1 MRRFVEGTDRGQS
14 TLFPE
19 CLDDWI
25 DENNPVRVIDAF
37 VDTLD
42 LAELGFEGVEPAET
56 GRPAYHP
63 SALLKLYV
71 YGYLNRVQSSR
82 RLEREAGRNVE
93 VMWLLGRL
101 VPDHKTVADFRKDN
115 GPAIVKVCAR
125 FVELC
130 REMGLLA
137 KASVAIDGSKF
148 KAVNNRDRNFTRAK
162 VERRRAQ
169 LEESVARYLSQLDT
183 ADLQEPSEALAA
195 KTAHLKEKLAKLES
209 EMQRLAAMEKQMLAS
224 PDQQISLT
232 DPDSR
237 SMATSGRGSGVVGYN
252 VQVAVETE
260 HHLIVTHEVTNS
272 GSDRA
277 QLANMGRQAREALGV
292 DKLEAVADR
301 GYYNSTEIKACDDAG
316 VAVTLP
322 KPMTSGA
329 KSDGRFGKQDFV
341 FNAAEDVYR
350 CPAGEKL
357 AYRMTTE
364 QDGKMMRRYWT
375 NACPNCPLKSKC
387 TTGNERRIPRWEH
400 EHVLEAAQKRID
412 ENPQAMR
419 TRRETVEHP
428 FGTLKMRMGATHFL
442 MKRLPKVATEMAL
455 HVLAYNLT
463 RVMNIIG
470 IEPLL
475 AAMRACLGSRQGP
488 AFA

>member
-1 MRRFVEGTDRGQS
+1 MKRFLVGADRGQS
-14 TLFPE
+14 TLLPE
-19 CLDDWI
+19 CLDEWI
-25 DENNPVRVIDAF
+25 DESNPVRAVDAF
-37 VDTLD
+37 VDALD
-42 LAELGFEGVEPAET
+42 LGKLGFEGVVPEVT
-56 GRPAYHP
+56 GRPSYHP
-63 SALLKLYV
+63 SALLKLYI

-82 RLEREAGRNVE
+82 RLEREAGRNLE
-93 VMWLLGRL
+93 VIWLLGRL
-101 VPDHKTVADFRKDN
+101 VPDDKTIADFRKDN
-115 GPAIVKVCAR
+115 GSAIRKVCAQ
-125 FVELC
+125 FVALC
-130 REMGLLA
+130 RDMGLLT

-209 EMQRLAAMEKQMLAS
+209 EMQRLAAREKQMLAS

-292 DKLEAVADR
+292 DRLEAVADR

-322 KPMTSGA
+322 KSMTSGA

-341 FNAAEDVYR
+341 YNAAEDVYR

-463 RVMNIIG
+463 RVMNIVG
-470 IEPLL
+470 VKPLL
-475 AAMRACLGSRQGP
+475 AAIRA
-488 AFA
+488 